1 MSVVETLRASI
12 RTGEIVTIIYHGGSN
27 PGASRE
33 IFPIGIM
40 PGDEKLRARCIV
52 DGATKMFKIDKI
64 SIVDGDGVIDI
75 AKDIS
80 QSKLYT
86 SLKEL
91 YIDAIPLFD
100 AEKFHI
106 ELGDNELSVHKKW
119 KNGKHQKG
127 VVIDIC
133 YRDEYTA
140 LEFNYNSG
148 QFDEVIKTPNRPWY
162 IGGKNVNFNSYKDFN
177 KAAYYFIEQIDK
189 AVTEKNI
196 HGEVKK

>member
-1 MSVVETLRASI
+1 MSVVETLRNSI

-33 IFPIGIM
+33 IFPVGILS
-40 PGDEKLRARCIV
+40 GDEKLRARCIV
-52 DGATKMFKIDKI
+52 DGATKVFKIDKI
-64 SIVDGDGVIDI
+64 SIVDADGVIDM
-75 AKDIS
+75 ARDIS

-91 YIDAIPLFD
+91 YLDAVPLFD

-127 VVIDIC
+127 VVINI
-133 YRDEYTA
+133 YYQEAYTN
-140 LEFNYNSG
+140 LVFNYETS
-148 QFDEVIKTPNRPWY
+148 QFDEVTKKPQRPWC
-162 IGGKNVNFNSYKDFN
+162 IFGKNVTPNSYKDFN

>member
-86 SLKEL
+86 SIKEL
-91 YIDAIPLFD
+91 YLDVITRFD
-100 AEKFHI
+100 AETVHI
-106 ELGDNELSVHKKW
+106 ELVDNELSAHKKW
-119 KNGKHQKG
+119 KNGKPQKG
-127 VVIDIC
+127 AVIEIF
-133 YRDEYTA
+133 YREEYTDFV
-140 LEFNYNSG
+140 FNYETG
-148 QFDEVIKTPNRPWY
+148 QLDEVTKKHHRPWFV
-162 IGGKNVNFNSYKDFN
+162 GGKSVVTNSYKDFN

-189 AVTEKNI
+189 AIK
-196 HGEVKK
+196 

>member
-40 PGDEKLRARCIV
+40 PGDDKLRARCIV
-52 DGATKMFKIDKI
+52 DGATKVFKIDKI
-64 SIVDGDGVIDI
+64 SIVDGYGVIDI

-91 YIDAIPLFD
+91 YLDVLPRFDIDI
-100 AEKFHI
+100 FHVEI
-106 ELGDNELSVHKKW
+106 SDNELIVHKKW
-119 KNGKHQKG
+119 KNGKPQKG

-133 YRDEYTA
+133 YREEYTD
-140 LEFNYNSG
+140 LVFNYETG
-148 QFDEVIKTPNRPWY
+148 QLDEVVKKHQRPWS
-162 IGGKNVNFNSYKDFN
+162 IGGKTAVLNSHKDFN
-177 KAAYYFIEQIDK
+177 KAAYYFIEQIYK
-189 AVTEKNI
+189 VIN
-196 HGEVKK
+196 